1 MCFLACIIPSLIKQ
15 MTLKLKKKL
24 CCFSK
29 DDKNDEIKNKL
40 KELNDMEENIDSE
53 LIKLINDVHKF
64 KSELYNYK
72 KHKRVY
78 WSNYDN

>member
-1 MCFLACIIPSLIKQ
+1 
-15 MTLKLKKKL
+15 
-24 CCFSK
+24 
-29 DDKNDEIKNKL
+29 
-40 KELNDMEENIDSE
+40 MEENIDSE

-64 KSELYNYK
+64 ISELYNYK

>member
-1 MCFLACIIPSLIKQ
+1 MCFLACIIPTLI
-15 MTLKLKKKL
+15 KKL

-53 LIKLINDVHKF
+53 LFKLINDVHKF
-64 KSELYNYK
+64 KSEL
-72 KHKRVY
+72 
-78 WSNYDN
+78 